1 MATNQ
6 AIPTQGTTFSIGTA
20 PGTLIGDVVSW
31 TGPRFDRSD
40 IDVTH
45 LGSDAKEYLPGLK
58 DAGEFSMDVNF
69 NLHDAGQKLVWD
81 ALDSTTPL
89 AVTVTLANDDTLAF
103 DAQVKGFETA
113 GNADDKVTG
122 SITLR
127 ITGDVTE
134 TVAP

>member
-1 MATNQ
+1 MAVNQ

-20 PGTLIGDVVSW
+20 PGTAIGDVVSW

-45 LGSDAKEYLPGLK
+45 LSSDAKEYIPGLK

-69 NLHDAGQKLVWD
+69 NLHDEGQKAVWD
-81 ALDSTTPL
+81 ALDST
-89 AVTVTLANDDTLAF
+89 AAQHVTVTLANGDKLEFEAV
-103 DAQVKGFETA
+103 VKGFETA